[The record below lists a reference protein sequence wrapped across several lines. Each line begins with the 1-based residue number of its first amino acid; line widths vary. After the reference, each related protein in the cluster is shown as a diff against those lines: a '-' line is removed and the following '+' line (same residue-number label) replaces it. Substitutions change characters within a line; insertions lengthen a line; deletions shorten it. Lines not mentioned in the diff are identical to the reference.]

1 MPMLTEPRRNLLAT
15 LNGVKGGWVWGREIT
30 VPARRLASQMARD
43 GLVEWRSVVGVST
56 RHEVKNQKLYITA
69 AGRAAL
75 AQQ

>member
-1 MPMLTEPRRNLLAT
+1 MLTEPRRKLLST
-15 LNGVKGGWVWGREIT
+15 LDGIKGGWVWGHEIT

-43 GLVEWRSVVGVST
+43 GLVEWKAVFGVST

-75 AQQ
+75 NSK